1 MVREIKGL
9 KFRETQFIKPGEV
22 YQYCY
27 DGEIQNLTERE
38 LAIRIAPNREH
49 KELGDSFGKMSVT
62 VLQIYEDNS
71 YPTVINMKD
80 KILFSDRMVRG
91 CLTEPK
97 TIATISEELNMN
109 EHSVIQSLMKL
120 YKNEE
125 IDWYYRDIPQFYLI
139 SEERK

>member
-1 MVREIKGL
+1 VIK
-9 KFRETQFIKPGEV
+9 
-22 YQYCY
+22 
-27 DGEIQNLTERE
+27 
-38 LAIRIAPNREH
+38 
-49 KELGDSFGKMSVT
+49 
-62 VLQIYEDNS
+62 
-71 YPTVINMKD
+71 MKD

-97 TIATISEELNMN
+97 TISTISEELNMS

-125 IDWYYRDIPQFYLI
+125 VDWYYRDIPRFYLV